1 MAEYVIV
8 GFTLV
13 AIASAG
19 AARLWRHHI
28 RKDSEI
34 NQIIPL
40 PESVNEINII
50 RKSKKAWIIKNTK
63 GRKIYALV
71 KSDSTW
77 HLQTAYGQTLSTI
90 KNDLRDKYIVM
101 HRSPYLF
108 NGDQNSPLA
117 TTPSVIKMDL
127 PNWILPY
134 QKTRKSIFQFG
145 STLKLQWI
153 GPDHFEILTNAPKN
167 TKDHGITFHER
178 VATLKS
184 FDKVGGYSIL
194 FDYNKINVEIL
205 ISTFFLAL
213 LARTFGYP

>member
-77 HLQTAYGQTLSTI
+77 HLQTAFGQTLSTFKTD
-90 KNDLRDKYIVM
+90 KNNNPDALVSESGHAWNRCALTFLPIVSTNVKVDPVTQK
-101 HRSPYLF
+101 RIIDISKDELNEYGYF
-108 NGDQNSPLA
+108 
-117 TTPSVIKMDL
+117 TRT
-127 PNWILPY
+127 ILETLN
-134 QKTRKSIFQFG
+134 KVSIYSGCRFG
-145 STLKLQWI
+145 SK
-153 GPDHFEILTNAPKN
+153 P
-167 TKDHGITFHER
+167 
-178 VATLKS
+178 
-184 FDKVGGYSIL
+184 
-194 FDYNKINVEIL
+194 
-205 ISTFFLAL
+205 
-213 LARTFGYP
+213 